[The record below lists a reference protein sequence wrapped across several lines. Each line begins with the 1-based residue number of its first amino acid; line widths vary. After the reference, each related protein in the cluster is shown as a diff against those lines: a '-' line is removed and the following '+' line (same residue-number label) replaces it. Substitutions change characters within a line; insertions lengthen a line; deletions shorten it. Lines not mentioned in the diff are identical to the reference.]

1 MFLTIGE
8 LINSTRDE
16 VKKALKE
23 KDEDFIRR
31 LARAQTEA
39 GADAIDLNAG
49 ESREKEKSDM
59 EWLIDVVEDEIED
72 VRIAIDTP
80 DPEVLE
86 FGLEKVKHKP
96 VINSISNEKDKQDAR
111 EIASGY

>member
-23 KDEDFIRR
+23 KDEDFIRK
-31 LARAQTEA
+31 LAREQAEA

-49 ESREKEKSDM
+49 ESRDEEKNDM
-59 EWLIDVVEDEIED
+59 DWLIDIVEDEVDD
-72 VRIAIDTP
+72 VRIAVDTP

-86 FGLEKVKHKP
+86 FGLE
-96 VINSISNEKDKQDAR
+96 
-111 EIASGY
+111 